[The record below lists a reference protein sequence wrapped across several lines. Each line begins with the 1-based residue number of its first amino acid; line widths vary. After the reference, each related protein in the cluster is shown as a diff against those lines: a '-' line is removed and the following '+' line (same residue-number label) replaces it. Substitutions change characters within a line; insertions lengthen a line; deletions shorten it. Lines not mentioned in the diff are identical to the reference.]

1 MSEEKDVKTLIAEA
15 VKEAT
20 EGLANKNKELL
31 AELKEARKGQ
41 EIKPE
46 VVEKLQAQI
55 DALEK
60 DLSEAQK
67 SNKEKDKVIEKV
79 NAQLQSESGFTT
91 KLLLDNGLTDALV
104 KAGVAAPMLPAVKA
118 MLSQQAKV
126 VAEGETR
133 KAVIGDKDLQA
144 FISEWA
150 GSDEGKHFIQ
160 APSNNGGG
168 ALGNNANTGKQTV
181 KRESFDAMSQAER
194 ASFVKSGGTVTD

>member
-60 DLSEAQK
+60 ENGEFSRQI
-67 SNKEKDKVIEKV
+67 KEKDKVIEKV

-91 KLLLDNGLTDALV
+91 KLLLDSGLTDALV

-118 MLSQQAKV
+118 MLSQ
-126 VAEGETR
+126 
-133 KAVIGDKDLQA
+133 
-144 FISEWA
+144 
-150 GSDEGKHFIQ
+150 
-160 APSNNGGG
+160 
-168 ALGNNANTGKQTV
+168 
-181 KRESFDAMSQAER
+181 
-194 ASFVKSGGTVTD
+194 